1 VKRLASLALLLTLV
15 ACDRGEQPK
24 FLSHPAVDF
33 TVQDGARRVALH
45 DLRGQVVILNFWATW
60 CPPCV
65 EEMPSLVKMQDELKG
80 DGVTVFAVSVDVDQD
95 AYQKFIQQYDAGRLL
110 VIRDPEQVGSK
121 LYGTTGFP
129 ESYVIDRN
137 GVVLRKLVGPIDW
150 TSPDM
155 MSYLHAVASG
165 KTGATNSAS
174 LR

>member
-1 VKRLASLALLLTLV
+1 MKRLACLALLLALV

-33 TVQDGARRVALH
+33 TVQDGAKRVALH

-65 EEMPSLVKMQDELKG
+65 EEMPSLVKMQDELKSE
-80 DGVTVFAVSVDVDQD
+80 GVTVFAVSVDVDPE
-95 AYQKFIQQYDAGRLL
+95 AYDKFIKEYDASRLL
-110 VIRDPEQVGSK
+110 VVRDPEQVGSK

-137 GVVLRKLVGPIDW
+137 GIVLRKLVGPIDW
-150 TSPDM
+150 TSQDM
-155 MSYLHAVASG
+155 MSYLHAVAG
-165 KTGATNSAS
+165 RKTGATSSAS